1 MAWRDK
7 LGSTRGL
14 GCLGRAEAASNSTT
28 ESADLTGNQCGMLPE
43 SVIQNMFVRQR
54 RDIEMLVE
62 DFEEQQHAQLSRQ
75 VRIFQEAFGRS
86 HQACLDAIVSN
97 VYPSSP
103 AAETEQQPSS
113 GEFVATTPEEI
124 QVQVST
130 GSALSLR
137 RHQSQELPILLPHLG
152 DQEEG
157 RIAMK
162 QDLGKPK
169 QANLC
174 PDRSTEVEDDSL
186 PVAPMRS
193 LSEEESTA
201 GPLWTPSKEATQDA
215 FNKLLKNVGG
225 SSLGLDR
232 FFRRALLRSGIDM
245 DRLSGPKTRSPR
257 LLRLVHSPRFV
268 GSIMLLVALN
278 CAFICYLAD
287 HDVQCASEEYANQVS
302 GSSAAH
308 VSPSCASS
316 WQTWVDLS
324 FAAIFSI
331 EILLRMVA
339 EELLFWIGPE
349 WKWNV
354 FDFIMVLSM
363 VADAALVLAGLDIS
377 YIRLLRIVRALRS
390 IRIIRVLRFFREL
403 RVMLLSIMHSI
414 APLLWAV
421 VFLFLIISV
430 FSVVFLQ
437 GVTGFLEDH
446 DRASSTNALVV
457 QDVREYYSSYP
468 MTFFSLFM
476 AITGGEDWWNVVKP
490 LLDIS
495 AAYGVVFVLY
505 ISLMVLGTLNIIT
518 GIFVESATEL
528 SRMDRDLVTQSE
540 QERTSAYMKE
550 LQRIFYELD
559 TNRSGT
565 ISLQEFE
572 EFVQRD
578 AVRAHF
584 SVLELDVSKAAQ
596 VFRLLDTDGSNAI
609 EIDEFVVGCM
619 RLKGLAKGIDME
631 GLMLESKRMMRR
643 LSSHQKWARR
653 QLARMEE
660 TMEAN
665 NRRLHSAIEHLS
677 LAANKSEMMEHQTHL

>member
-1 MAWRDK
+1 MAWQDK
-7 LGSTRGL
+7 LGSTRGPS
-14 GCLGRAEAASNSTT
+14 CLGHAEAASNSTT
-28 ESADLTGNQCGMLPE
+28 QSADLDGNHCGMPLE
-43 SVIQNMFVRQR
+43 SVIQNMFARQKSE
-54 RDIEMLVE
+54 IEMLVE
-62 DFEEQQHAQLSRQ
+62 DFEEQQHVQLSRR
-75 VRIFQEAFGRS
+75 VRIFQEAVAGS

-97 VYPSSP
+97 VCLSSL
-103 AAETEQQPSS
+103 AIEAEQQPSS
-113 GEFVATTPEEI
+113 GEFAGTIPEEF
-124 QVQVST
+124 QVHVGTDSAVSW
-130 GSALSLR
+130 R
-137 RHQSQELPILLPHLG
+137 QHQSRELPILLPHLG

-157 RIAMK
+157 RGAMK
-162 QDLGKPK
+162 LDLGKPK
-169 QANLC
+169 QRNVC
-174 PDRSTEVEDDSL
+174 PYRSAEVEDEAL
-186 PVAPMRS
+186 PVAPIRS
-193 LSEEESTA
+193 LSEEESAA
-201 GPLWTPSKEATQDA
+201 GPFWTPSKEATQDA
-215 FNKLLKNVGG
+215 FNKLLKKVEG

-245 DRLSGPKTRSPR
+245 DQLSGPKTRCPR
-257 LLRLVHSPRFV
+257 LLRLVHSPSFV

-302 GSSAAH
+302 GSSTAK
-308 VSPSCASS
+308 VSPFCASS

-324 FAAIFSI
+324 FAAIFSF
-331 EILLRMVA
+331 EILIRMVA
-339 EELLFWIGPE
+339 EELSFWIGPE

-403 RVMLLSIMHSI
+403 RVMLLSIMNSI

-421 VFLFLIISV
+421 LFLFLIISV

-446 DRASSTNALVV
+446 DRASSSNALVV

-476 AITGGEDWWNVVKP
+476 AITGGEDWWNFVKP

-495 AAYGVVFVLY
+495 PVYGVVFVLY

-540 QERTSAYMKE
+540 QERTAAYMKE
-550 LQRIFYELD
+550 LQKIFYELD

-565 ISLQEFE
+565 ICLQEFE
-572 EFVQRD
+572 EFVKRD

-584 SVLELDVSKAAQ
+584 SVLELDVSKAEQ
-596 VFRLLDTDGSNAI
+596 VFRLLDTDGSNEI
-609 EIDEFVVGCM
+609 QIDEFVVGCM

-631 GLMLESKRMMRR
+631 GLMLESKRMMTR
-643 LSSHQKWARR
+643 LSTHQKWARR

-665 NRRLHSAIEHLS
+665 NRRLQSAIEHLS
-677 LAANKSEMMEHQTHL
+677 FAVNKSEMMVQQTKL